1 MTSTSF
7 PLLGDKLFLI
17 FCHSAWV
24 HENQLK
30 PYNEDNKSL
39 ASRKTKGLP
48 KAIEEAE
55 KWLAELKER
64 GQPSSQLV
72 RSIRVED
79 EMSATPGLSDDSFDA
94 VSYASNP
101 TTKRD
106 GKSSSSSKE
115 KVNRGKDSN
124 KRAREE
130 PAKSKGTTKKS
141 KTIALEEDEEE
152 KGAKSASSPS
162 QVLAARSDDD
172 SDDDSQRATKKRRT
186 EGTASQSKGRATAN
200 KKETTSR
207 PTTLSKTDTPTK
219 PSTGRKVK

>member
-1 MTSTSF
+1 M
-7 PLLGDKLFLI
+7 
-17 FCHSAWV
+17 

-55 KWLAELKER
+55 KWLAELKEK

-79 EMSATPGLSDDSFDA
+79 EMSATPGLSDDSFHD
-94 VSYASNP
+94 SISSASNP

-172 SDDDSQRATKKRRT
+172 SDDDSQR
-186 EGTASQSKGRATAN
+186 
-200 KKETTSR
+200 R
-207 PTTLSKTDTPTK
+207 PRKDVLKAPLHNRKVEQPPTK
-219 PSTGRKVK
+219 RKRLRDLLRLAKPTPLQSPRQGER